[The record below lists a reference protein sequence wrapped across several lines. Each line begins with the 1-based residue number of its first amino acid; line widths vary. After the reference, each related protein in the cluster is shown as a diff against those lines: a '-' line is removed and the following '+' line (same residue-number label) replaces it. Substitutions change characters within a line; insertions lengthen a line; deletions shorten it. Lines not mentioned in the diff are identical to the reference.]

1 MGLVIGSSRMA
12 ARLSTM
18 FDTASP
24 AIAYRVTLGADG
36 ALQWHDGN
44 GATFDTEPEASW
56 EQRAMVRV
64 FSWLPIEWLL

>member
-1 MGLVIGSSRMA
+1 
-12 ARLSTM
+12 M

-24 AIAYRVTLGADG
+24 GLAYRVTLGADG

-44 GATFDTEPEASW
+44 GNTLSDEPESSW
-56 EQRAMVRV
+56 LRRTKVLI